1 MGAPK
6 APDYKG
12 AAEATAASDLAQ
24 LKFQTRAN
32 RPTRNNP
39 WGSESWDQGADGEW
53 TQNVNL
59 NADSQAAL
67 DSQLGLQRGK
77 SDLAGGMMGRLEDE
91 FGEQMDWSKFGN
103 QTDLNFN
110 PDELRQRAEDASYD
124 RSTSRLDPRFEQE
137 SQALEV
143 KLRNQGLGAGDEAYD
158 NAMANQGRTKED
170 AYANARNDATLTGR
184 AESAQAYGQQQGQ
197 ADYAN
202 KLRQNQ
208 ISEEM
213 KKRGTSLNEMNAVLN
228 GQQVN
233 TPQFENFSE
242 AGRAQATDYSG
253 AAQSKSNAEQMAYQS
268 QMGAISGLAGAGAS
282 AYTGGMF
289 G

>member
-1 MGAPK
+1 MGAPS
-6 APDYKG
+6 APDYAG
-12 AAEATAASDLAQ
+12 AAEATAASDREMLEY
-24 LKFQTRAN
+24 QTRAN
-32 RPTRNNP
+32 RPNRNNP
-39 WGSESWDQGADGEW
+39 WGSESWEQDVAGEW

-91 FGEQMDWSKFGN
+91 FGEQMDWSKFGD

-143 KLRNQGLGAGDEAYD
+143 KIRNQGLGAGDEAYD

-184 AESAQAYGQQQGQ
+184 AESAQSFGQQQGQ
-197 ADYAN
+197 ANYAN
-202 KLRQNQ
+202 MLRQNQ

-233 TPQFENFSE
+233 TPEFQNFNQ
-242 AGRAQATDYSG
+242 AGKAQATDYSG